1 MILRHGLLIEL
12 CQASEERGGVSQG
25 YALPGGRTA
34 LHWAV
39 LGNNA
44 EAVSFLIFKGAWVE
58 SSDGNDETPL
68 HIASR
73 YSFTP
78 WFAEVKD
85 LCMAGCNCMP
95 FCLYA
100 IHLALL
106 CPAQEGS
113 VKTITAPKHRRSV
126 SFMD

>member
-1 MILRHGLLIEL
+1 MH
-12 CQASEERGGVSQG
+12 CQAAGQRCTG
-25 YALPGGRTA
+25 LC
-34 LHWAV
+34 WAIMRRRC
-39 LGNNA
+39 L
-44 EAVSFLIFKGAWVE
+44 FLIFKGAWVE
-58 SSDGNDETPL
+58 SSDGKDETPL